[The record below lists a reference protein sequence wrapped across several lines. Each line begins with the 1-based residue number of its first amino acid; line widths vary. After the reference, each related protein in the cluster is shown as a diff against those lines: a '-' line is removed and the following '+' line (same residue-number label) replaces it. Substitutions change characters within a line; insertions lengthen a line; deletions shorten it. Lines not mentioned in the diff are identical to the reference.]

1 MEAFKKILVSLLF
14 ILIGCSTI
22 DSKLAGG
29 AWLLLII
36 FGLIIWLFKSKE
48 RPCVPTLQLIT
59 FRKLVRIWLFFT
71 TLALLLKLLGVVY
84 WGEDLSERH
93 AEFRL
98 FLGALGIYG
107 ISHMKNIDEYQ
118 MHIRL
123 GMIISTSLA
132 CLLALVFFILYG
144 FGAAPTNKIPWSGGI
159 ALMII
164 ATVGLAGYTQKNWE
178 RLLIFISAICGLL
191 AIFLIETRG
200 TYLALLIVP
209 FLMISIIMWSN
220 YNKTSIVSFSKNAG
234 KQLSSIFVLILASV
248 FLVILSPSSIL
259 KAPFDRVEVAKIEM
273 HDALNK
279 KDGSFD
285 TSVGARVYMW
295 RESVNILKDKWLF
308 GIGKYERL
316 IMVKNYGV
324 YLNSEVIQS
333 LGHVHNEFLHVILD
347 HGILGISSFLSY
359 TIGLLVIALQLWRK
373 KMRIPSLTFI
383 GLALMHNFAELT
395 NVNFAHNYYPIMLSL
410 SISIMLVS
418 VMISND
424 NKLQ

>member
-1 MEAFKKILVSLLF
+1 MAVLKKSIISLLL

-36 FGLIIWLFKSKE
+36 FGLIIWLLKSKE
-48 RPCVPTLQLIT
+48 KSSVPALQLIT
-59 FRKLVRIWLFFT
+59 LRKVVKIWLFFT
-71 TLALLLKLLGVVY
+71 TLALILKLLGVVY

-107 ISHMKNIDEYQ
+107 ISHIKNIDEYQ

-123 GMIISTSLA
+123 GMIISTSVA
-132 CLLALVFFILYG
+132 CLSALVFFIIYG
-144 FGAAPTNKIPWSGGI
+144 FEAAPTNKIPWSGGI
-159 ALMII
+159 ALMVI
-164 ATVGLAGYTQKNWE
+164 ATVGLAGHTQRSWE
-178 RLLIFISAICGLL
+178 RFLIFISAICGLL
-191 AIFLIETRG
+191 AILLIETRG
-200 TYLALLIVP
+200 AYLALLIVP
-209 FLMISIIMWSN
+209 FLIISIIIKFNS
-220 YNKTSIVSFSKNAG
+220 NKTSIASFSKYG
-234 KQLSSIFVLILASV
+234 SQQLRIIFGLILVSA
-248 FLVILSPSSIL
+248 FFIILSTSSYL
-259 KAPFDRVEVAKIEM
+259 KPDFDRVEVANKEM

-285 TSVGARVYMW
+285 TGVGARIYMW

-308 GIGKYERL
+308 GIGKDKRVK
-316 IMVKNYGV
+316 MVKNYGV
-324 YLNSEVIQS
+324 SINSEVIQS
-333 LGHVHNEFLHVILD
+333 LGHVHNEYLHVMLD
-347 HGILGISSFLSY
+347 HGILGLSSFLSY
-359 TIGLLVIALQLWRK
+359 TIGLLVIALQFWRK
-373 KMRIPSLTFI
+373 KIRIPSLTFI

-395 NVNFAHNYYPIMLSL
+395 NVNFSHNYYPIMLSL
-410 SISIMLVS
+410 SISILLLS